1 MASAAYMFSGLVF
14 MIAGV
19 VLFPVI
25 SLLVPA
31 NIALNFLLPF
41 FPLILGLIMFLAG
54 VKKSD

>member
-1 MASAAYMFSGLVF
+1 MASAAYMFSGMVF

-19 VLFPVI
+19 VLLPVL

-41 FPLILGLIMFLAG
+41 FPLILGIIMFVAG
-54 VKKSD
+54 AKKSD